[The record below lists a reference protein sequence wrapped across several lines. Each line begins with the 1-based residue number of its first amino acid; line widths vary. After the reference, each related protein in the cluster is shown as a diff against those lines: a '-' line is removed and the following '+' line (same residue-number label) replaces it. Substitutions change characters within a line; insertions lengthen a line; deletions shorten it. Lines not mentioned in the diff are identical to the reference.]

1 MKKKAFQDVKK
12 IDRNQLMDEVNMECE
27 ELLHS
32 LLDQYTLDPS
42 EPLAMKII
50 KKR

>member
-1 MKKKAFQDVKK
+1 MKKKAFKDVDKK
-12 IDRNQLMDEVNMECE
+12 DPNQIMDEVNMECE

-42 EPLAMKII
+42 EPLIMKII
-50 KKR
+50 KKK